1 VRAVFFDLDETL
13 LDHTSAVRAGAAALA
28 RALGHPDPAKAVE
41 LWLALERHFF
51 DRYLAGEL
59 SFLEQRRARVRGLAA
74 EVGRELDDAEAD
86 AAFATYFSCYQASW
100 TAFPDVESCVA
111 RLRTH
116 ADVRL
121 GVVTNGDR
129 VGQRAKLARLGLLDA
144 MDVVVTADEVGCG
157 KPDPRIFQEAC
168 ERAGV
173 PAEAAVMVGDRL
185 DVDADG
191 ARAAGLLGVWL
202 DRGGRDLIDVHDGSR
217 LVRISS
223 LTELPALVLDAGD
236 QRTSGPGSS
245 R

>member
-13 LDHTSAVRAGAAALA
+13 LDHTSAVRVGAAALA
-28 RALGHPDPAKAVE
+28 KELGHPNPAEAIE
-41 LWLALERHFF
+41 SWFALERHFF

-86 AAFATYFSCYQASW
+86 AVFATYFSHYQASW
-100 TAFPDVESCVA
+100 VAFPDVEACFA
-111 RLRTH
+111 ELRTR

-121 GVVTNGDR
+121 GVVTNGDAR
-129 VGQRAKLARLGLLDA
+129 GQRAKLARLGLLDA
-144 MDVVVTADEVGCG
+144 MDVVVTAEEVGCA
-157 KPDPRIFQEAC
+157 KPDPRIYRAAC

-173 PAEAAVMVGDRL
+173 PVEDAVMVGDRL

-202 DRGGRDLIDVHDGSR
+202 DRGGQLSGARHPAAHDGSR

-223 LTELPALVLDAGD
+223 LTELPALVADGTG
-236 QRTSGPGSS
+236 QS
-245 R
+245 